1 MDDNKKILILL
12 AIIIGFLLCSKV
24 QKFTQENEYN
34 LMGTVQNMLNPTEVT
49 TGEPSEE
56 GNWWPNNVFGTTTE
70 VTTGEPN
77 EEGNWWPNNV
87 FGTTTEVTTEEPSEN
102 TWVMPNMFGT
112 TEVNTPE
119 PFEQSSFI

>member
-1 MDDNKKILILL
+1 MNDNKKILILL
-12 AIIIGFLLCSKV
+12 AVIIGLLLCSKV
-24 QKFTQENEYN
+24 QNFTQENDPN
-34 LMGTVQNMLNPTEVT
+34 LMETVQNMLNPTEVT
-49 TGEPSEE
+49 TGEPNE

-70 VTTGEPN
+70 VTTGEPSEN
-77 EEGNWWPNNV
+77 TWGMPNV
-87 FGTTTEVTTEEPSEN
+87 FGTTEETTGEPSEN